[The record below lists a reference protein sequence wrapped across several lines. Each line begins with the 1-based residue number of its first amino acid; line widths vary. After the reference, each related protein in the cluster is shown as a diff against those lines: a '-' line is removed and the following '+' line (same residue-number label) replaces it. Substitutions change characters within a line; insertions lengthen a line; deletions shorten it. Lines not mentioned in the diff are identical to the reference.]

1 MKRRYRRHPWYWL
14 LELLRGQ
21 TKADLDYK
29 QVLGATLALARSDLT
44 DEEARERLHEVA
56 RSSEFGAE
64 GVVEEFE
71 RKLANRTYD
80 SYVEDRAYRLAK
92 SVMTGQ
98 TVEPQD
104 PALREQFR
112 LEEELGR
119 LPLDLAFERL
129 ASLVPELNEWRTA
142 VEEDGME
149 IHVAEMKRL
158 EKIVGPHADQP
169 DVLARSHLGKAV
181 ATEYLSVLAGNTSR
195 GDIHT
200 PYFVLIKR
208 PSTTVVFDRRKPSDP
223 TTS

>member
-1 MKRRYRRHPWYWL
+1 M
-14 LELLRGQ
+14 
-21 TKADLDYK
+21 
-29 QVLGATLALARSDLT
+29 LGTTLALARSDLT

-71 RKLANRTYD
+71 RKLPNRTYD

-92 SVMTGQ
+92 AVMVGR

-119 LPLDLAFERL
+119 LPLDLAFDQL
-129 ASLVPELNEWRTA
+129 ASLIPELNAWRIA
-142 VEEDGME
+142 IEENGVE
-149 IHVAEMKRL
+149 IHAPEMKRL
-158 EKIVGPHADQP
+158 EKIVGPNAGQTDS
-169 DVLARSHLGKAV
+169 LARSHLAKAV
-181 ATEYLSVLAGNTSR
+181 ATEYLSTLAGNRSQ

-200 PYFVLIKR
+200 SYFVLIKR
-208 PSTTVVFDRRKPSDP
+208 PSTTVVFDRRKPSA
-223 TTS
+223 